1 MFRLPETTTNTQLA
15 AACVTIGIPVTTHR
29 KIHEGLGEERK
40 TFTLG
45 DKSLLSGRE
54 IFTQTLLKSHN
65 CGDLEKLDPCNV
77 FLDALRGVKNRGF
90 LVKWLTEGKT
100 AHLTLHPDKRC
111 LRTLYES
118 GPPTS
123 PPVVGAPELFR
134 TPHIAVAAALSTLGV
149 PVVKIEDGAGR
160 LRIFVLPRY
169 GFALHSVKQ
178 LDAKATVEDFQ
189 SGKMA
194 AQTPDHPFLYAH
206 AAVRHYKALLHYM
219 KTEQAVIY
227 FEDSKGSGRAAVI
240 RSDAK
245 TVAFD
250 RAQKF
255 FDRRLIS

>member
-29 KIHEGLGEERK
+29 KIHEGLCEERK

-65 CGDLEKLDPCNV
+65 CGDLERLDPCNV

-111 LRTLYES
+111 PRTLYES

-149 PVVKIEDGAGR
+149 PVIKIEDGAGR

-169 GFALHSVKQ
+169 GFALHSSKQ
-178 LDAKATVEDFQ
+178 FDAKATVEDFQ

-206 AAVRHYKALLHYM
+206 SAVRNYKALTDYM
-219 KTEQAVIY
+219 RTELPVIY

-245 TVAFD
+245 IIAYD